1 MKLFKRVSLNSADCD
16 TVEFKNK
23 KGEQVSLTFVPVS
36 DTHSAVALKGK
47 KYAFVRDEAA
57 DTKGN

>member
-23 KGEQVSLTFVPVS
+23 KGEKVSLTFVPVS
-36 DTHSAVALKGK
+36 ETHSAVALTGK
-47 KYAFVRDEAA
+47 KYAFIRDEAA
-57 DTKGN
+57 DTKEA

>member
-16 TVEFKNK
+16 TVEFKDK
-23 KGEQVSLTFVPVS
+23 KGTKVTLTMVSVS
-36 DTHSAVALKGK
+36 DTHSAIALKGE

-57 DTKGN
+57 DTKEA